1 MNYGSRMVTILFK
14 REGETVKKKH
24 IIIMLM
30 VVVCQNSYSMV
41 LKVKD
46 WRERNKQNHPVDE
59 IVVRE
64 IGVVTLKMHN
74 IWYELFSSDGY
85 YLAQKYGQ
93 ALSRDKTTCNDLV
106 AYFEACKDR
115 VVFFDFLKKRKLEAR
130 MKRAQKLRELVCFAN
145 KIDNLKPQNNQK
157 WDNDR
162 LCSLIALL
170 EVSPGIDDW
179 SKITLS
185 NVEIELKKM

>member
-14 REGETVKKKH
+14 REGETVKKNH

-64 IGVVTLKMHN
+64 IGVVILKMHN
-74 IWYELFSSDGY
+74 IWYELFSSDSY
-85 YLAQKYGQ
+85 YSAQKYSQ
-93 ALSRDKTTCNDLV
+93 ALSRDESTCDDLV

-115 VVFFDFLKKRKLEAR
+115 VVFFDFLKKRELKCK
-130 MKRAQKLRELVCFAN
+130 MKKVQKLRDLVCFAN